1 MQGIGLF
8 FCFLLTFSFSAQG
21 ANIPVPAAPKLAA
34 SSWVLLD
41 HGSNQVL
48 AQHNADKR
56 IEPASITKIMTS
68 YVVYQALEEG
78 LISMDDQVQ
87 ISEKAWRM
95 KGSRMF
101 IEVNKW
107 VSVKDLV
114 YGMVIQSGND
124 AAVALAEH
132 VAGSEEAFADQ
143 MNATAQRLGM
153 LGSHFVNVTGWPNA
167 DHYTTAKDV
176 SVLSR
181 ALINDFPKH
190 YAIYGIKEF
199 TYNSIKQP
207 NRNRL
212 LWRDS
217 SVDGLKTG
225 HTDAA
230 GYCLAASAKRGDM
243 RLISVVMGTSS
254 DSARA
259 KYSQTLLNYGFRYYE
274 THKLYSAGD
283 SLRQVRVWK
292 GDKEQLDLGPATD
305 LFVTIP
311 RGQYKNLKPSLENI
325 PVPVEAP
332 VLKASEVGLIQVAL
346 DGEVIASTPAVA
358 LQQIEEG
365 SFFSQALDTI
375 LLLFEYHK
383 INDTVDR

>member
-8 FCFLLTFSFSAQG
+8 FCFLLTFSFSTQG

-292 GDKEQLDLGPATD
+292 GDKEQLDLGPVTD

-332 VLKASEVGLIQVAL
+332 VLKASEVGVIQVAL

-375 LLLFEYHK
+375 LLLFE
-383 INDTVDR
+383 

>member
-8 FCFLLTFSFSAQG
+8 FCFLLTFSFSTQG

-332 VLKASEVGLIQVAL
+332 VLKASEVGVIQVAL

-375 LLLFEYHK
+375 LLLFE
-383 INDTVDR
+383 

>member
-8 FCFLLTFSFSAQG
+8 FCFLLTLSMGAHG

-48 AQHNADKR
+48 AEHNADKR
-56 IEPASITKIMTS
+56 IEPASITKVMTA
-68 YVVYQALEEG
+68 YVVYQALAEG
-78 LISMDDQVQ
+78 LISMQDQVQ

-107 VSVKDLV
+107 VSVSDLV
-114 YGMVIQSGND
+114 HGMVIQSGND

-143 MNATAQRLGM
+143 MNAAAERLGM
-153 LGSHFVNVTGWPNA
+153 QGSHFVNSTGWPNA
-167 DHYTTAKDV
+167 DHYTTARDI
-176 SVLSR
+176 SILSR
-181 ALINDFPKH
+181 ALINEFPEN
-190 YAIYGIKEF
+190 YSIYSIKEF
-199 TYNSIKQP
+199 KYNGIKQP

-212 LWRDS
+212 LWRDA

-243 RLISVVMGTSS
+243 RLISIVMGTSS

-259 KYSQTLLNYGFRYYE
+259 KHSQTLLNYGFRYYE

-283 SLRQVRVWK
+283 AVREVRVWK
-292 GDKEQLDLGPATD
+292 GEQEQLGLGPATD
-305 LFVTIP
+305 VFVTIP
-311 RGQYKNLKPSLENI
+311 RGQYKNLKPSLEEI

-332 VLKASEVGLIQVAL
+332 VKKSTQMGSIQVKL
-346 DGEVIASTPAVA
+346 NGEVIASTPAVA

-365 SFFSQALDTI
+365 SFFSQVLDSI
-375 LLLFEYHK
+375 LLLIE
-383 INDTVDR
+383 

>member
-1 MQGIGLF
+1 MRF
-8 FCFLLTFSFSAQG
+8 FVSLLLLASMASAHA
-21 ANIPVPAAPKLAA
+21 ANMPVPAAPTLAA

-48 AQHNADKR
+48 AEHNADKR
-56 IEPASITKIMTS
+56 IEPASITKVMS
-68 YVVYQALEEG
+68 AYVIYQALAEG
-78 LISMDDQVQ
+78 LISMQDQVQ

-107 VSVKDLV
+107 VSVNDLV
-114 YGMVIQSGND
+114 HGMVIQSGND

-132 VAGSEEAFADQ
+132 VAGSEQAFADQ
-143 MNATAQRLGM
+143 MNATADRLGM
-153 LGSHFVNVTGWPNA
+153 QGSHFVNSTGWPNP
-167 DHYTTAKDV
+167 DHYTTARDI
-176 SVLSR
+176 SILSR
-181 ALINDFPKH
+181 ALINDFPTN

-199 TYNSIKQP
+199 TYNNIKQP

-243 RLISVVMGTSS
+243 RLISVVMGTTS

-259 KYSQTLLNYGFRYYE
+259 KYSQTLLNYGFRYFE

-283 SLRQVRVWK
+283 ALRKVRVWK
-292 GDKEQLDLGPATD
+292 GAQEQLDIGPATD
-305 LFVTIP
+305 VFVTIA
-311 RGQYKNLKPSLENI
+311 RGQYKNLKPSLESI

-332 VLKASEVGLIQVAL
+332 VLKSAPMGLIQVSL

-358 LQQIEEG
+358 LQQVEEG

-375 LLLFEYHK
+375 LLLFE
-383 INDTVDR
+383 

>member
-1 MQGIGLF
+1 MKQTGLAF
-8 FCFLLTFSFSAQG
+8 FVLIFSLWASVVSA

-41 HGSNQVL
+41 YSSNQVL
-48 AQHNADKR
+48 AEHDADKR
-56 IEPASITKIMTS
+56 IEPASITKVMTA

-78 LISMDDQVQ
+78 LISMEDQVQ

-107 VSVKDLV
+107 VSIEDLV
-114 YGMVIQSGND
+114 HGMVIQSGND

-143 MNATAQRLGM
+143 MNVTAQRLGM
-153 LGSHFVNVTGWPNA
+153 TGTHFVNATGWPN
-167 DHYTTAKDV
+167 DNHYTTARDIAT
-176 SVLSR
+176 LSR
-181 ALINDFPKH
+181 ALIHDFPEN
-190 YAIYGIKEF
+190 YQIYQKKEF
-199 TYNSIKQP
+199 KYNNIKQP

-230 GYCLAASAKRGDM
+230 GYCLAASAKRGEM

-259 KYSQTLLNYGFRYYE
+259 KHSQTLLNYGFRYYE
-274 THKLYSAGD
+274 TS
-283 SLRQVRVWK
+283 
-292 GDKEQLDLGPATD
+292 
-305 LFVTIP
+305 
-311 RGQYKNLKPSLENI
+311 
-325 PVPVEAP
+325 
-332 VLKASEVGLIQVAL
+332 
-346 DGEVIASTPAVA
+346 
-358 LQQIEEG
+358 
-365 SFFSQALDTI
+365 
-375 LLLFEYHK
+375 
-383 INDTVDR
+383 

>member
-1 MQGIGLF
+1 MQGIVLF
-8 FCFLLTFSFSAQG
+8 FCLLVTFSFSAQG

-41 HGSNQVL
+41 HGSNQIL
-48 AQHNADKR
+48 AEHNADKR
-56 IEPASITKIMTS
+56 IEPASITKVMTA
-68 YVVYQALEEG
+68 YVVYQALAEG
-78 LISMDDQVQ
+78 LISMEDQVQ

-107 VSVKDLV
+107 VSVNDLV
-114 YGMVIQSGND
+114 HGMVIQSGND

-143 MNATAQRLGM
+143 MNAAAERLGM
-153 LGSHFVNVTGWPNA
+153 KASHFVNSTGWPNS
-167 DHYTTAKDV
+167 DHYTTARDI
-176 SVLSR
+176 SILSR
-181 ALINDFPKH
+181 ALINDFPEN
-190 YAIYGIKEF
+190 YAIYGVKEF
-199 TYNSIKQP
+199 TYNNIKQP

-243 RLISVVMGTSS
+243 RLISVVMGTAS

-259 KYSQTLLNYGFRYYE
+259 KHSQTLLNYGFRYFE
-274 THKLYSAGD
+274 THKLYSAGE
-283 SLRQVRVWK
+283 SVRQVRVWK
-292 GDKEQLDLGPATD
+292 GDQETLDLGPATD
-305 LFVTIP
+305 VFVTIP

-332 VLKASEVGLIQVAL
+332 VLKASQMGLIQVAL
-346 DGEVIASTPAVA
+346 DGELVASSPAVA
-358 LQQIEEG
+358 LQQVEEG
-365 SFFSQALDTI
+365 SFLSQALDTL
-375 LLLFEYHK
+375 LLLFE
-383 INDTVDR
+383 

>member
-1 MQGIGLF
+1 MQGIVLF
-8 FCFLLTFSFSAQG
+8 FCLLVTFSFSAQG

-41 HGSNQVL
+41 HGSNQIL
-48 AQHNADKR
+48 AEHNADKR
-56 IEPASITKIMTS
+56 IEPASITKVMTA
-68 YVVYQALEEG
+68 YVVYQALAEG
-78 LISMDDQVQ
+78 LISMEDQVQ

-107 VSVKDLV
+107 VSVNDLV
-114 YGMVIQSGND
+114 HGMVIQSGND

-143 MNATAQRLGM
+143 MNAAAERLGM
-153 LGSHFVNVTGWPNA
+153 KASHFVNSTGWPNS
-167 DHYTTAKDV
+167 DHYTTARDI
-176 SVLSR
+176 SILSR
-181 ALINDFPKH
+181 ALINDFPEN
-190 YAIYGIKEF
+190 YAIYGVKEF
-199 TYNSIKQP
+199 TYNNIKQP

-243 RLISVVMGTSS
+243 RLISVVMGTAS

-259 KYSQTLLNYGFRYYE
+259 KHSQTLLNYGFRYFE
-274 THKLYSAGD
+274 THKLYSAGE
-283 SLRQVRVWK
+283 SVRQVRVWK
-292 GDKEQLDLGPATD
+292 GDQETLDLGPATD
-305 LFVTIP
+305 VFVTIP

-332 VLKASEVGLIQVAL
+332 VLKASQMGLIQVAL
-346 DGEVIASTPAVA
+346 DGELVASSPAVA
-358 LQQIEEG
+358 LQQVEEG
-365 SFFSQALDTI
+365 SFFSQALDTL
-375 LLLFEYHK
+375 LLLFE
-383 INDTVDR
+383 